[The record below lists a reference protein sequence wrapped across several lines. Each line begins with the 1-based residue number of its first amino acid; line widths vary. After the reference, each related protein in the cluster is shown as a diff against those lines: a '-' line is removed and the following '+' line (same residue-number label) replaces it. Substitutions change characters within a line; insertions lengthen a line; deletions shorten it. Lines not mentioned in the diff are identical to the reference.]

1 MAVLTSVQYE
11 TVINQLRHALRDA
24 RDEVELV
31 AASDGLTP
39 NTVRRRQIVAHCD
52 LALGSAR
59 IIDEVPRDS

>member
-24 RDEVELV
+24 RDEVEAI
-31 AASDGLTP
+31 AAADGPTP
-39 NTVRRRQIVAHCD
+39 SAARQRKIVAYCD
-52 LALGSAR
+52 LAISAAR